1 MSNGKVIIIH
11 LIVGLIKKIYY
22 KMTQYFQKPYEP
34 FDGDINLQIDLP
46 NQATKNDIENITHVY
61 TSGFALKSNLAN
73 LKT

>member
-46 NQATKNDIENITHVY
+46 N
-61 TSGFALKSNLAN
+61 
-73 LKT
+73 